1 MARAVFIDDGGR
13 QLALGTQLGRG
24 GEATVYAIEGEPSLV
39 AKIYHRQLELEQT
52 EKLSRMVELKN
63 ERLLKLAAWPVGI
76 LRPRNGNSIAGVLMR
91 NVSGFKDIHSLYNPK
106 SRVREFSAKANWR
119 FLVHTAGNVARAF
132 SVIHEHGHVIGDV
145 NQSNVRVSP
154 ESAVVSL
161 IDCDSFQISSRG
173 RLFLCGVGAP
183 LYTPPELQE
192 KNFKNV
198 IRTPN
203 HDNFGLAVLLFHLL
217 FMGRHP
223 FAGKFLGRGDMP
235 IEKAIGE
242 FRFAFGP
249 DTQRTQ
255 MQPPPNSLTLA
266 HLPPEIGVL
275 FVSAFAPNG
284 TQSGRPNGGQ
294 WIAALD
300 NLARQLRECPAN
312 RAHSFFRGLSAC
324 PWCAIETRAGILLFV
339 GYAVADGASQFR
351 LEMAWAQ
358 IASVQSP
365 GSGTQP
371 DFTHLG
377 ANIRATLQA
386 KAAGW
391 KRRGQIAA
399 VVLFALAILGICF
412 ASGLGV
418 GTFWVGVVCFALGK
432 SMISKAMHSKT
443 KFESEVRATGA
454 RLQAIQDRWQRE
466 ASEDPFRTKLSDLK
480 KLAEEH
486 GQLPNRKQQKI
497 RELEKDLYNVQLRHY
512 LERYAIASADIPH
525 VKDNRKAMLSSY
537 GIDDAADVTV
547 TAVEAVP
554 GFGQFLTEQMMTWR
568 RSLES
573 KFKFDPR
580 RGIDQADLQRVE
592 QEIAKRRTEI
602 ELMLSRGQIELTE
615 IRRRIIVVRGQL
627 QDQLQKA
634 WMEMAQAQANARAA

>member
-1 MARAVFIDDGGR
+1 MPRLVFIDDAGR
-13 QLALGTQLGRG
+13 QVALGTQLGRG
-24 GEATVYAIEGEPSLV
+24 GEATVYALDGEPNLV
-39 AKIYHRQLELEQT
+39 AKIYHRQLDIEQT

-63 ERLLKLAAWPVGI
+63 ERLLKLAAWPVGT
-76 LRPRNGNSIAGVLMR
+76 LRLRNGNSVTGVLMR
-91 NVSGFKDIHSLYNPK
+91 NVSGFKDIHLLYNPK
-106 SRVREFSAKANWR
+106 SRIREFPAKANWR
-119 FLVHTAGNVARAF
+119 FLLHTAGNVSRAF

-161 IDCDSFQISSRG
+161 IDCDSFQISSKG
-173 RLFLCGVGAP
+173 RLFLCGVGVP

-192 KNFKNV
+192 KDFKNV

-203 HDNFGLAVLLFHLL
+203 HDNFGLAVLVFHLL

-266 HLPPEIGVL
+266 HLPPEICML
-275 FVSAFAPNG
+275 FVSAFAPSG

-300 NLARQLRECPAN
+300 SLGRQLRECSAN
-312 RAHSFFRGLSAC
+312 RTHSFFRGLSAC

-358 IASVQSP
+358 VASVQSP
-365 GSGTQP
+365 GSGLQP
-371 DFTHLG
+371 DFSQLG
-377 ANIRATLQA
+377 VNISATLQA

-391 KRRGQIAA
+391 KRRGQITA
-399 VVLFALAILGICF
+399 VVVVALAVLGTCLVL
-412 ASGLGV
+412 GLGV
-418 GTFWVGVVCFALGK
+418 ATFWIGVGCFALVK
-432 SMISKAMHSKT
+432 NMISKATHSKT
-443 KFESEVRATGA
+443 GFESEVRAAEA
-454 RLQAIQDRWQRE
+454 RLRVIQERWQRE
-466 ASEDPFRTKLSDLK
+466 ASEDPFRTKLNDFK

-486 GQLPNRKQQKI
+486 GQLPNRKQQRI
-497 RELEKDLYNVQLRHY
+497 RELERDLYNVQLRRY
-512 LERYAIASADIPH
+512 LERYDIASADIPH

-537 GIDDAADVTV
+537 GIVDAADVTA
-547 TAVEAVP
+547 TAVEGVP
-554 GFGQFLTEQMMTWR
+554 GFGQFLTEQMMNWR
-568 RSLES
+568 KSLET
-573 KFKFDPR
+573 KFKFDPK
-580 RGIDQADLQRVE
+580 RGIDPADLQRVE
-592 QEIAKRRTEI
+592 QEIVKRRVEI
-602 ELMLSRGQIELTE
+602 ELILSRGQMELME
-615 IRRRIIVVRGQL
+615 VRRRIVVVRGQL